1 MSERRSTWQKAAVKE
16 KLAEV
21 NVFISAQDLH
31 QQLARDQIKVGLT
44 TVYRALAELAET
56 PEVDALSTDDGETRY
71 RICHTLAHHHHLS
84 CRSCGKAIEVK
95 FAASDGWADKLA
107 AEHGFTNVTHS
118 IEVFGICAACGE

>member
-1 MSERRSTWQKAAVKE
+1 MSPRRSTWQKAAVKE

-31 QQLARDQIKVGLT
+31 QQLARGDIKVGLT

-56 PEVDALSTDDGETRY
+56 AEVDALATDDGETRY
-71 RICHTLAHHHHLS
+71 RICHTAAHHHHLS

-95 FAASDGWADKLA
+95 FAASEGWAEKLA
-107 AEHGFTNVTHS
+107 AEHGFTDVSHS
-118 IEVFGICAACGE
+118 IEVFGICASCGD